1 MRSRLV
7 NGSILLMTLSG
18 TALCGLTGCGADAQA
33 PDETSAAELALRSP
47 PLPPVAEPPEGEGA
61 QVEASYIFGVHSI
74 EDRTDE
80 RAAANLITPP
90 GGAARSSWTVFVHYT
105 EPSRG
110 EIDYQRYKRMIDAG
124 FSPIVRFDYD
134 HGQTLP
140 PASGDRC
147 DPSWIETVVDTMER
161 IADNEVC
168 KGPCSTTFILG
179 NEMNAS
185 FENSQDPDGK
195 GFTVPEYAR
204 CFRDLRARMKDKGV
218 EARLLVGAVGPLN
231 ADATASCRGS
241 EAYDQDYKKYL
252 HCLVQETKDHA
263 DGLAL
268 HAYGGRG
275 GDPDPRADERHDG
288 FQNYKLQLDIVDS
301 AGGAAMPIY
310 ITEFNHAGDLY
321 EHEGEHYAEQ
331 PYQSGFIQKAYQDVA
346 AYNEEHDCRI
356 KSLVWFAYQNATFA
370 GLNLTDWEC
379 MAPPRVRIS
388 PPGPRPPEPRSC
400 NLKQAFDDFRDTALH
415 QEYGTSCHA
424 VTKPPPGDPALEGA
438 ELSGEVGEDALRT
451 IKLIN
456 LGSEIGYSIV
466 SAVPWLRL
474 ESRAEGKLA
483 PSESVALAV
492 RATCGAEPSSATGAL
507 TVSFKDRYGAR
518 ERSLPV
524 RLDCRAAAPPS
535 PPGTPPGGSHGDP
548 HLRTLD
554 GVFYDFQGAGEY
566 VLVDGGSDFAV
577 QAREQPLGASDAIA
591 VNTAI
596 AVRVGASRLAFYAG
610 ASPALRV
617 DGAPVEVA
625 GKLDLPGGH
634 AVYRAGGRYVVT
646 SAAGDHVD
654 VAVRAAHVDVL
665 VYPAPGRAGLL
676 RGLLGNGNGAPD
688 DDFTTRAGVALAPPL
703 SRDELHE
710 VFGDSYRV
718 SAAES
723 LFDYAP
729 GESVETFAIPGFP
742 ARSASVSDLS
752 PAEREAAAATC
763 AGAGVTDPFLL
774 DACVL
779 DVGHS
784 GDPAFADSAAGA
796 VPPAEGMR
804 ELYRNDFEGPIGAGW
819 SSTSTDVTPIGGRR
833 FLGQFNNET
842 VTLRLAGLAPHSRVK
857 VSFDLYVI
865 RSWDGIDGDVFSLG
879 ASGSPLTL
887 QTTFAN
893 TGGLQSFPD
902 LLGRGSHAGRT
913 GAAESNS
920 LGYDFYG
927 DSVYRLSYELPHSEP
942 DIELRFSGSG
952 LQWIGD
958 ESWGIDNLDVV
969 AQ

>member
-7 NGSILLMTLSG
+7 NGSVLLMTLL
-18 TALCGLTGCGADAQA
+18 ALPRCGADAPA
-33 PDETSAAELALRSP
+33 PDETSAADLAMRIP
-47 PLPPVAEPPEGEGA
+47 RLPPAEEA
-61 QVEASYIFGVHSI
+61 TAKVEASYLFGVHSI

-90 GGAARSSWTVFVHYT
+90 EGSARSSWTVFVHYT
-105 EPSRG
+105 KPSRG

-124 FSPIVRFDYD
+124 FSPIVRFDYNY
-134 HGQTLP
+134 GQTLP
-140 PASGDRC
+140 PASSDAC
-147 DPSWIETVVDTMER
+147 DPAWPGEVVDTMKR
-161 IADNEVC
+161 IVDNEVC

-179 NEMNAS
+179 NEMNAE
-185 FENSQDPDGK
+185 FENREDPDEEG
-195 GFTVPEYAR
+195 GITVAQYAS
-204 CFRDLRARMKDKGV
+204 CFRDVRRRMKEEGV
-218 EARLLVGAVGPLN
+218 SAKLLVGAVGPLN
-231 ADATASCRGS
+231 ADTTASCPGA
-241 EAYDQDYKKYL
+241 EAYDMDYKKYQ
-252 HCLVQETKDHA
+252 HCLVRETKDHA

-275 GDPDPRADERHDG
+275 DKLDPRSDDRHDG
-288 FQNYKLQLDIVDS
+288 FQNYKLQLDIVDA
-301 AGGAAMPIY
+301 AGGAALPIY

-346 AYNEEHDCRI
+346 AYNDKNNCRI
-356 KSLVWFAYQNATFA
+356 QSLIWFAYQNPTFA

-379 MAPPRVRIS
+379 MAPPRDGRI
-388 PPGPRPPEPRSC
+388 PLPGEPGPQPQPC
-400 NLKQAFDDFRDTALH
+400 NLKQAFDDLRDTALY
-415 QEYGTSCHA
+415 QEYGTNCLA
-424 VTKPPPGDPALEGA
+424 VTRSPPGDPALEGA
-438 ELSGEVGEDALRT
+438 ELGGQAGEDVLRA

-456 LGSEIGYSIV
+456 RGSEIGYAIAS
-466 SAVPWLRL
+466 SVPWLTI
-474 ESRAEGKLA
+474 ESGAEGALA

-492 RATCGAEPSSATGAL
+492 RARCGAEPSTATGAL
-507 TVSFKDRYGAR
+507 TISFKDRYGVR

-524 RLDCRAAAPPS
+524 RLDCRAAAPPA

-548 HLRTLD
+548 HLRTFD

-577 QAREQPLGASDAIA
+577 QVREQPLGASDAIA
-591 VNTAI
+591 VNTAV

-634 AVYRAGGRYVVT
+634 AVYHAPPAEGRYVIT
-646 SAAGDHVD
+646 SAAGDHVE
-654 VAVRAAHVDVL
+654 VSVRAAHVDVL

-676 RGLLGNGNGAPD
+676 RGLLGNGNGATD
-688 DDFTTRAGVALAPPL
+688 DDFTPRAGVALAPPL
-703 SRDELHE
+703 SRDALYD
-710 VFGDSYRV
+710 VFGDSYRI

-729 GESVETFAIPGFP
+729 GESVDTFTVPGFP

-752 PAEREAAAATC
+752 EAARAAASAAC
-763 AGAGVTDPFLL
+763 AAAGVTDPFLL
-774 DACVL
+774 EACVL

-796 VPPAEGMR
+796 VPPTEGLR
-804 ELYRNDFEGPIGAGW
+804 ELYRSDFEGPVGPEW
-819 SSTSTDVTPIGGRR
+819 SSSTTSVTPIGGRR
-833 FLGQFNNET
+833 FLGEFNNET
-842 VTLRLAGLAPHSRVK
+842 VTLRLAGLAPHARVK

-865 RSWDGIDGDVFSLG
+865 RSWDGEDGDVFSLG
-879 ASGSPLTL
+879 ASGSPRTL
-887 QTTFAN
+887 QMTFTNTTWAP
-893 TGGLQSFPD
+893 QSFPD
-902 LLGRGSHAGRT
+902 LRGAGSHPPRT

-927 DSVYRLSYELPHSEP
+927 DSVYRLSYELPHSAS